1 MKVIIT
7 VLLLLITNAA
17 TAQNQQIVKTKYTKL
32 ESIDQGFS
40 SFLTGNSANLEFA
53 LVELINLTDQD
64 TLHGVEVTVE
74 REENEVTSSSLSLGN
89 IGSIWG
95 GSSSVTIR
103 NIQNE
108 GYIFLDIKDVQQ
120 VINFLNEALTE
131 HTALNTDER
140 YQVINLQMYDKFKI
154 GFMYDNGWDIVVG
167 VDGTNYRLDYQE
179 GMKMISA
186 LNNYRK
192 FIEANQ

>member
-1 MKVIIT
+1 MRYLIT
-7 VLLLLITNAA
+7 VLLLTITLN
-17 TAQNQQIVKTKYTKL
+17 TYAQDQQIVKTKYTKL

-64 TLHGVEVTVE
+64 TLYGVEVTVE
-74 REENEVTSSSLSLGN
+74 REQNKVTSSSLSLGN

-95 GSSSVTIR
+95 GSSSITVK

-108 GYIFLDIKDVQQ
+108 GYIFLDMADVQA
-120 VINFLNEALTE
+120 VIDFLNEAVTQ
-131 HTALNTDER
+131 HTAFKNDDLYE
-140 YQVINLQMYDKFKI
+140 VITLQMYESFKI
-154 GFMYDNGWDIVVG
+154 GFMYDGSWKIIAG
-167 VDGTNYRLDYQE
+167 VDGTNYQ
-179 GMKMISA
+179 
-186 LNNYRK
+186 LNNEQGMLMIKELNEYRK